1 MISTMKGSEVLIV
14 ADVLAKAIKKEGV
27 DYIFGYPGGEVTHF
41 IEAARQVGIRFILTK
56 HENTASFMAGAF
68 GEITGKPGVCVS
80 TLGPGA
86 TNMATGV
93 ANAYLD
99 RAPLIAITGNMN
111 TAISQYATHQTL
123 DLIALYN
130 PITKWSGSVEPE
142 SCAQIISK
150 AIKVAKSG
158 VQGPVHLN
166 MASNIAAMEVE
177 PKDWELA
184 PDRSVSTFTG
194 DINQVCEDI
203 KKAKRPIILA
213 GLGVV
218 KYNAHK
224 ELTQLAE
231 TLRVPVITPPKAK
244 GIIPEDHA
252 LSAGVIEMLGDKI
265 LAEMIESADLILAI
279 GYDVVELDK
288 QWSCHHIPTI
298 NIDMIPNLDQ
308 FYPSYCDVFGDIK
321 AIISA
326 MLKKLEPESKWEQ
339 KEIDDYK
346 ERLFKTITKPSENM
360 ASHQVVKLTRE
371 IMPRDTIAT
380 CDVGAHKMLVGQMW
394 TTYEPRTFL
403 MSNGLS
409 SMGFGL
415 PTAMAAKLLNPE
427 KPVVAIIG
435 DGGFGMSMA
444 ELETCVRENI
454 PVIVVILDDRT
465 LSLIRMNQERKD
477 FPSYGVT
484 FGNTDLNKLAE
495 SFGAFGAKVENIQ
508 DYRKALKRAL
518 ELNKPAVIQA
528 VVDPKPYR
536 I

>member
-1 MISTMKGSEVLIV
+1 MIV
-14 ADVLAKAIKKEGV
+14 ADVLAKAIKKEGIN
-27 DYIFGYPGGEVTHF
+27 YIFGYPGGEVTNF
-41 IEAARQVGIRFILTK
+41 IEAARKAGIRFILTK
-56 HENTASFMAGAF
+56 HENTAAFMASSF

-93 ANAYLD
+93 ANAYLE
-99 RAPLIAITGNMN
+99 RSPLIAITGNMN
-111 TAISQYATHQTL
+111 TSISQYATHQAL

-142 SCAQIISK
+142 SCVQIISK
-150 AIKVAKSG
+150 AIKFAKSG

-166 MASNIAAMEVE
+166 MASNIAAVEVE
-177 PKDWELA
+177 PREWRIA
-184 PDRSVSTFTG
+184 PDKPISTFTG

-213 GLGVV
+213 GLGAV
-218 KYNAHK
+218 KCDAHK

-231 TLRVPVITPPKAK
+231 ILHAPVITPPKAK
-244 GIIPEDHA
+244 GIIPENHA
-252 LSAGVIEMLGDKI
+252 LSAGVIEMLGDKVLI
-265 LAEMIESADLILAI
+265 EMIESADLIIAI

-288 QWSCHHIPTI
+288 QWTYHHIPTI

-308 FYPSYCDVFGDIK
+308 FYPSYCDIFGDIK
-321 AIISA
+321 AIVSA
-326 MLKKLEPESKWEQ
+326 MINNLEPEHTWDQ
-339 KEIDDYK
+339 DEIDDYK
-346 ERLFKTITKPSENM
+346 KRLFKIITKSSEDM
-360 ASHQVVKLTRE
+360 APHQVVKLTRE

-394 TTYEPRTFL
+394 TTYEPRTFF

-415 PTAMAAKLLNPE
+415 PTAMAAKLLYPE
-427 KPVVAIIG
+427 KPVVTIIG

-444 ELETCVRENI
+444 EIETCIRENLPI
-454 PVIVVILDDRT
+454 IIVILDDST
-465 LSLIRMNQERKD
+465 LSLIRMNQERKG

-484 FGNTDLNKLAE
+484 FSNPDVKKLAE
-495 SFGAFGAKVENIQ
+495 SFGAFGAKVENIR
-508 DYRKALKRAL
+508 DYEETLKQALK
-518 ELNKPAVIQA
+518 LNKPAIIQA